1 MRLCDTTSGPEPLC
15 VAIRNGGTMGKLQ
28 DADAASVPG
37 PRGKYFFSGA
47 IDCKS
52 RGIAPYRKWLPK
64 RGKILD
70 ALAFHKKA
78 CVSSGESF
86 FLKKKK

>member
-1 MRLCDTTSGPEPLC
+1 
-15 VAIRNGGTMGKLQ
+15 MGKLQ

-37 PRGKYFFSGA
+37 PRGKYFFFLGLS
-47 IDCKS
+47 
-52 RGIAPYRKWLPK
+52 IARVAGLLHNRKWLPK

-86 FLKKKK
+86 FKKKSNKIKKYRF

>member
-1 MRLCDTTSGPEPLC
+1 MQLVCLALEEN
-15 VAIRNGGTMGKLQ
+15 I
-28 DADAASVPG
+28 
-37 PRGKYFFSGA
+37 FFSGA

-86 FLKKKK
+86 FFKKKKVNKIKKYHFSPV